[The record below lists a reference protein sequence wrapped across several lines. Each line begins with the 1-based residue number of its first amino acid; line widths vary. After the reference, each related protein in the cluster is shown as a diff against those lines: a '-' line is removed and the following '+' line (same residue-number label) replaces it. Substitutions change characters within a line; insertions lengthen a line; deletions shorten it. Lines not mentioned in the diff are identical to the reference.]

1 MSENSYGQ
9 FCPIA
14 KGAEIVATRWTPLIV
29 RELMDGEGTFLDIH
43 RGVPLISRGLL
54 AERLR
59 QLEIDGVVAKERG
72 RGASR
77 GHVWKLTPAGEALRE
92 TLEALGR
99 WGLIYGRDKVSRQD
113 YDSTVLMW
121 GIRRRIDRTILPDE
135 RVVVRFDLSGVA
147 RSSTGKRLHWLI
159 LEREHV
165 DVCLRDPGYPV
176 DLTVSG
182 HISLLIDS
190 YLGHTTWRE
199 AQNRGLAVSGERR
212 LARELV
218 RWLRL
223 DLTGRDLPVLPEP
236 RRAAGR
242 ASKGHA

>member
-1 MSENSYGQ
+1 MMESRYRQ
-9 FCPIA
+9 FCPVA

-29 RELMDGEGTFLDIH
+29 RELMEGERSFVDLH
-43 RGVPLISRGLL
+43 RGVPLISRALL
-54 AERLR
+54 SERLR
-59 QLEIDGVVAKERG
+59 QLEIDGIVVKERG
-72 RGASR
+72 HGAK
-77 GHVWKLTPAGEALRE
+77 GHLWKLTAAGEALRE

-121 GIRRRIDRTILPDE
+121 GIRRRVDRTILPDE
-135 RVVVRFDLSGVA
+135 RVVIRFDLGGVA
-147 RSSTGKRLHWLI
+147 RSRTGKRLHWLI

-165 DVCLRDPGYPV
+165 DVCMRDPGYPV
-176 DLTVSG
+176 DLTISS

-190 YLGHTTWRE
+190 YLGHMTWRE
-199 AQNRGLAVSGERR
+199 AQNRGLVVAGDRK

-223 DLTGRDLPVLPEP
+223 DLSARDIPVLPSP
-236 RRAAGR
+236 PQDAGR
-242 ASKGHA
+242 VLKRAS